1 MVDLARSEREGAVTR
16 GDSGEGADEPSG
28 EGASGSLSFEGA
40 LEELEGT
47 VARLEQGE
55 MPLEDA
61 LELFEKG
68 VRLSRHCTA
77 TLEAAE
83 RRIEILMADR
93 EGEVLGAIRPFE
105 SELEDDP
112 DLEGDFEDDDDEI
125 DSDLGD

>member
-1 MVDLARSEREGAVTR
+1 MGDAERSEREGAVTR
-16 GDSGEGADEPSG
+16 GDPGAGADEPS
-28 EGASGSLSFEGA
+28 EEVASDTLSFEGA

-93 EGEVLGAIRPFE
+93 EEDALGSVRPFE
-105 SELEDDP
+105 GELEEDP
-112 DLEGDFEDDDDEI
+112 DLECDFEDDDEI
-125 DSDLGD
+125 DSDLED